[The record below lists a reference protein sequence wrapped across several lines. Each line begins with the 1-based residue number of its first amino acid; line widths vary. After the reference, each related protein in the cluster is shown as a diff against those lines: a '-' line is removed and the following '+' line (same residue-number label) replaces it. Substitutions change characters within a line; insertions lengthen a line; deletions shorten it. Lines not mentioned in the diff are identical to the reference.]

1 MSLDTTIKSTR
12 SSVLEDFKQIT
23 KMRLALS
30 VVFSSIAGYLL
41 AADQIDFSKMLL
53 LALGGYLMVGASNAF
68 NQVIEKDLDALM
80 QRTQNRPLPAGRMQ
94 PQTALLI
101 AVVMTLLGMW
111 VLYTINYRTAF
122 FGGMS
127 IVLYVALYT
136 PLKTKTPLAV
146 FVGAFPGAIPFM
158 LGWVAHTNVFGV
170 EPGLLFMLQFFWQ
183 FPHFWAIG
191 WMLDEDYKKAGFKM
205 LPTGNP
211 DQATAFQ
218 VVFYTLWMIAI
229 SLLPY
234 TNYTGSLSLSAVG
247 ALIVLVLGGVMLYFG
262 IQLML
267 KKSKEA
273 ARLLMLSSVVYIS
286 LVQIV
291 YVMDKMIGEW
301 ISL

>member
-80 QRTQNRPLPAGRMQ
+80 QRTQNRPLPSGRMQ

-122 FGGMS
+122 FGGIS

-158 LGWVAHTNVFGV
+158 LGWVAHTNAFGV

-218 VVFYTLWMIAI
+218 VVFYTLWMVAI

>member
-80 QRTQNRPLPAGRMQ
+80 QRTQNRPLPSGRMQ

-158 LGWVAHTNVFGV
+158 LGWVAHTNAFGV

-234 TNYTGSLSLSAVG
+234 TNYTGSLSLSSVG

>member
-80 QRTQNRPLPAGRMQ
+80 QRTQNRPLPSGRMQ

-158 LGWVAHTNVFGV
+158 LGWVAHTNAFGV

-205 LPTGNP
+205 LPTGDP

>member
-158 LGWVAHTNVFGV
+158 LGWVAHTNAFGV

>member
-158 LGWVAHTNVFGV
+158 LGWVAHTNAFGV

-247 ALIVLVLGGVMLYFG
+247 AIIVLVLGGVMLYFG

>member
-101 AVVMTLLGMW
+101 AVIMTLLGMW

-158 LGWVAHTNVFGV
+158 LGWVAHTNAFGV

-247 ALIVLVLGGVMLYFG
+247 AIIVLVLGGVMLYFG

>member
-80 QRTQNRPLPAGRMQ
+80 QRTQNRPLPSGRMQ

-101 AVVMTLLGMW
+101 AVIMTLLGMW

-158 LGWVAHTNVFGV
+158 LGWVAHTNAFGV

-247 ALIVLVLGGVMLYFG
+247 AIIVLVLGGVMLYFG

>member
-80 QRTQNRPLPAGRMQ
+80 QRTQNRPLPSGRMQ

-101 AVVMTLLGMW
+101 AVLMTLLGMW

-158 LGWVAHTNVFGV
+158 LGWVAHTNAFGV

-218 VVFYTLWMIAI
+218 VVFYTLGMIAI

>member
-211 DQATAFQ
+211 DQATDFQ

>member
-1 MSLDTTIKSTR
+1 MSLETTIKSTR
-12 SSVLEDFKQIT
+12 STVLEDFKQIT

-41 AADQIDFSKMLL
+41 AADQIDVSKMVL

-68 NQVIEKDLDALM
+68 NQVMEKDLDALM
-80 QRTQNRPLPAGRMQ
+80 SRTQNRPLPSGRMQ
-94 PQTALLI
+94 PQTALII
-101 AVVMTLLGMW
+101 ATVMTLLGMW

-122 FGGMS
+122 FGGLS

-158 LGWVAHTNVFGV
+158 LGWVAHTNSFGI
-170 EPGLLFMLQFFWQ
+170 EPGVLFMLQFFWQ

-205 LPTGNP
+205 LPTGKP

-218 VVFYTLWMIAI
+218 VVFYTLWMIVI
-229 SLLPY
+229 SVLPY
-234 TNYTGSLSLSAVG
+234 TSYTGSLQLSGVG
-247 ALIVLVLGGVMLYFG
+247 TVLVFLVGLVMLYFG
-262 IQLML
+262 IQLMI
-267 KKSKEA
+267 KKSKES

>member
-80 QRTQNRPLPAGRMQ
+80 QRTQNRPLPSGRMQ

-158 LGWVAHTNVFGV
+158 LGWVAHTNAFGV

>member
-1 MSLDTTIKSTR
+1 M
-12 SSVLEDFKQIT
+12 
-23 KMRLALS
+23 
-30 VVFSSIAGYLL
+30 
-41 AADQIDFSKMLL
+41 
-53 LALGGYLMVGASNAF
+53 
-68 NQVIEKDLDALM
+68 
-80 QRTQNRPLPAGRMQ
+80 
-94 PQTALLI
+94 
-101 AVVMTLLGMW
+101 
-111 VLYTINYRTAF
+111 
-122 FGGMS
+122 
-127 IVLYVALYT
+127 
-136 PLKTKTPLAV
+136 AV

-158 LGWVAHTNVFGV
+158 LGWVAHTNAFGV

>member
-53 LALGGYLMVGASNAF
+53 LSLGGYLMVGASNAF

-80 QRTQNRPLPAGRMQ
+80 QRTQNRPLPSGRMQ

-101 AVVMTLLGMW
+101 AVIMTLLGMW

-158 LGWVAHTNVFGV
+158 LGWVAHTNAFGV

>member
-80 QRTQNRPLPAGRMQ
+80 QRTQNRPLPSGRMQ

-101 AVVMTLLGMW
+101 AVIMTLLGMW

-158 LGWVAHTNVFGV
+158 LGWVAHTNAFGV

>member
-1 MSLDTTIKSTR
+1 
-12 SSVLEDFKQIT
+12 
-23 KMRLALS
+23 
-30 VVFSSIAGYLL
+30 
-41 AADQIDFSKMLL
+41 
-53 LALGGYLMVGASNAF
+53 
-68 NQVIEKDLDALM
+68 
-80 QRTQNRPLPAGRMQ
+80 
-94 PQTALLI
+94 
-101 AVVMTLLGMW
+101 
-111 VLYTINYRTAF
+111 
-122 FGGMS
+122 
-127 IVLYVALYT
+127 
-136 PLKTKTPLAV
+136 
-146 FVGAFPGAIPFM
+146 
-158 LGWVAHTNVFGV
+158 
-170 EPGLLFMLQFFWQ
+170 
-183 FPHFWAIG
+183 
-191 WMLDEDYKKAGFKM
+191 M

>member
-101 AVVMTLLGMW
+101 AVIMTLLGMW

-158 LGWVAHTNVFGV
+158 LGWVAHTNAFGV

>member
-80 QRTQNRPLPAGRMQ
+80 QRTQNRPLPSGRMQ

-101 AVVMTLLGMW
+101 AVIMTLLGMW

-158 LGWVAHTNVFGV
+158 LGWVAHTNAFGL

>member
-1 MSLDTTIKSTR
+1 MSLETTIKSTR
-12 SSVLEDFKQIT
+12 STVLEDFKQIT

-41 AADQIDFSKMLL
+41 AADQIDVSKMVL

-68 NQVIEKDLDALM
+68 NQVMEKDLDALM
-80 QRTQNRPLPAGRMQ
+80 SRTQNRPLPSGRMQ
-94 PQTALLI
+94 PQTALII
-101 AVVMTLLGMW
+101 ATVMTLLGMW

-122 FGGMS
+122 FGGLS

-158 LGWVAHTNVFGV
+158 LGWVAHTNSFGI
-170 EPGLLFMLQFFWQ
+170 EPGVLFMLQFFWQ

-205 LPTGNP
+205 LPTGKP

-218 VVFYTLWMIAI
+218 VVFYTLWMIVI
-229 SLLPY
+229 SVLPY
-234 TNYTGSLSLSAVG
+234 TSYTGSLQLSGEG
-247 ALIVLVLGGVMLYFG
+247 AVLVFLAGLVMLYFG
-262 IQLML
+262 IQLMI
-267 KKSKEA
+267 KKSKES

>member
-80 QRTQNRPLPAGRMQ
+80 QRTQNRPLPSGRMQ

-101 AVVMTLLGMW
+101 AVLMTLLGMW

-158 LGWVAHTNVFGV
+158 LGWVAHTNAFGV

>member
-1 MSLDTTIKSTR
+1 MSLETTIKSTR
-12 SSVLEDFKQIT
+12 STVLEDFKQIT

-41 AADQIDFSKMLL
+41 AADQIDVSKMVL

-68 NQVIEKDLDALM
+68 NQVMEKDLDALM
-80 QRTQNRPLPAGRMQ
+80 SRTQNRPLPSGRMQ
-94 PQTALLI
+94 PQTALII
-101 AVVMTLLGMW
+101 ATVMTLLGMW

-122 FGGMS
+122 FGGLS

-158 LGWVAHTNVFGV
+158 LGWVAHTNSFGI
-170 EPGLLFMLQFFWQ
+170 EPGVLFMLQFFWQ

-205 LPTGNP
+205 LPTGKP

-218 VVFYTLWMIAI
+218 VVFYTLWMIVI
-229 SLLPY
+229 SVLPY
-234 TNYTGSLSLSAVG
+234 TSYTGSLQLSGVG
-247 ALIVLVLGGVMLYFG
+247 AVLVFLVGLVMLYFG
-262 IQLML
+262 IQLMI
-267 KKSKEA
+267 KKSKES